1 MLFDFPI
8 STNEGGFL
16 KNQQYMKTQE
26 TIKNLE
32 QLLPFVSEGVA
43 ESLKKALISLRSDA
57 SGEIYA
63 QTEGDAFTALF
74 MGKIEPVLKDI
85 ATRSEVLTFCQAMF
99 RAGIEYERA
108 MWLEQEQGVIVEG
121 DDVKFFLSDE
131 TEDRQRFT
139 GFKGGQRVLCGFKK
153 IGG

>member
-1 MLFDFPI
+1 
-8 STNEGGFL
+8 
-16 KNQQYMKTQE
+16 MKTQE

-63 QTEGDAFTALF
+63 QTEGDAFTAALF
-74 MGKIEPVLKDI
+74 MGKIEPTLKDV
-85 ATRSEVLTFCQAMF
+85 ATRSEVLASCQAMF

-131 TEDRQRFT
+131 TEDRPRFI